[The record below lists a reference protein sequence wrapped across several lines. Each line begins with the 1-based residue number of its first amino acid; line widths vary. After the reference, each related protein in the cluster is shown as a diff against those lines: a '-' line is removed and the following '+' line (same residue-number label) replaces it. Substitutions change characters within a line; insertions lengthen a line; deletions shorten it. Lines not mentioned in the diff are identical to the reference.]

1 MLIPAYKLEDE
12 FSRDLVTDL
21 VNTEQRFSLH
31 PQNDQKLLVKSANG
45 EPVALNLTPFH
56 AKPQPASA
64 YKYFHGIRDIEDLIA
79 SYKAARQSA
88 IFEEVLTNTHVH
100 SYAQEYL
107 SRQFQQVRQN
117 YDTKDAQRIANW
129 VKNFDVYA
137 AVKCV
142 ESLLNSKADLAL
154 LELSE
159 TLNWNVHFDHLAIR
173 CGSAKYH
180 HAEAVVELLTQHHGY
195 SASQVKEEMFYQ
207 FAEGWNAFLLYKIL
221 ENGQVL
227 RLFIDQSDANA
238 PQQIIQHWNYAYG
251 FTAHHLAIRATK
263 LVDEQCVAIS
273 LNEMIDVLKAKD
285 IEVMTPTGTYTQG
298 LLQQVFARPE
308 VDKNIPVEIT
318 QKLFKYGR
326 DLEETIKNAKL
337 LELVS
342 RNEMGK
348 EFAKRYYKL
357 YGLVFNENNSLHTAP
372 IYNYFL
378 PAQAEHVIK
387 TSLNL
392 FQ

>member
-1 MLIPAYKLEDE
+1 
-12 FSRDLVTDL
+12 
-21 VNTEQRFSLH
+21 
-31 PQNDQKLLVKSANG
+31 
-45 EPVALNLTPFH
+45 
-56 AKPQPASA
+56 
-64 YKYFHGIRDIEDLIA
+64 
-79 SYKAARQSA
+79 
-88 IFEEVLTNTHVH
+88 
-100 SYAQEYL
+100 
-107 SRQFQQVRQN
+107 
-117 YDTKDAQRIANW
+117 
-129 VKNFDVYA
+129 
-137 AVKCV
+137 
-142 ESLLNSKADLAL
+142 
-154 LELSE
+154 
-159 TLNWNVHFDHLAIR
+159 
-173 CGSAKYH
+173 
-180 HAEAVVELLTQHHGY
+180 
-195 SASQVKEEMFYQ
+195 MFYQ

-357 YGLVFNENNSLHTAP
+357 YGLVFDENNSLHTAP